1 MKAKTFFLASLAVIF
16 ICFGALI
23 ALLSIEDPLFVLGGI
38 GEGETALFS
47 NQRYEMPGLIRHQNY
62 SAVVMGTSLVANY
75 RASWFTEG
83 LGKQTLKITFP
94 DGWVS
99 EFDAALELAFRTH
112 PGLDTVYFCFD
123 PNILIRPDS
132 QRTVELP
139 RYLYNLNPLDDV
151 EYLLNADT
159 YALALTARQLRRE
172 SKTVTLDEAYVWDGT
187 FTFDKAHALEH
198 YVRPAVNADTLPA
211 DAFLAAADENLAV
224 VCRWLRER
232 PDVEFVIWFPPYC
245 VLYWDLR
252 TREGAAEAVI
262 AAVEHAASLLLEYG
276 NAELHCFL
284 DAFDVITDLD
294 NYTDHI
300 HCSSAVTAWEAQNL
314 MEGGWE
320 LTRENCRER
329 LDALRQFAADYDYD
343 SIFDEAG

>member
-1 MKAKTFFLASLAVIF
+1 MKAKTFFLASLAVIL
-16 ICFGALI
+16 ICFGTLI
-23 ALLSIEDPLFVLGGI
+23 ALLSLEDPFFVLGGI
-38 GEGETALFS
+38 GQEETALFN
-47 NQRYEMPGLIRHQNY
+47 NQRYEMPGLIRHQDY

-83 LGKQTLKITFP
+83 LGKETLKITFP

-151 EYLLNADT
+151 EYLLNADS
-159 YALALTARQLRRE
+159 YMLALRARLLRRRSE
-172 SKTVTLDEAYVWDGT
+172 TVTLDDAYLWSSHPFSKGWAIVS
-187 FTFDKAHALEH
+187 
-198 YVRPAVNADTLPA
+198 YPRPEVSDTVLPA
-211 DAFLAAADENLAV
+211 DAFLDAVDENLKV
-224 VCRWLRER
+224 VCGWAER
-232 PDVEFVIWFPPYC
+232 HPDVKFVIWFPPYS
-245 VLYWDLR
+245 VLYWDMK

-262 AAVEHAASLLLEYG
+262 AAVEHTTVTLLEYD
-276 NAELHCFL
+276 NVAVQCFL
-284 DAFDVITDLD
+284 DAVDIITNLD
-294 NYTDHI
+294 FYADHI
-300 HCSSAVTAWEAQNL
+300 HCSDTVTFWETQNL
-314 MEGGWE
+314 LEGGWE

-343 SIFDEAG
+343 AIFAS